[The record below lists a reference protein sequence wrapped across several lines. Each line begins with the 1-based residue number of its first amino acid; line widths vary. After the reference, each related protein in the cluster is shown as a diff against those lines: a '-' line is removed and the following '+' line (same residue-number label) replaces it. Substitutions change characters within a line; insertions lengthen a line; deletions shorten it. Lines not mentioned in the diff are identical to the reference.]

1 MDISS
6 IKYESLEK
14 AKFWLLLIDDATD
27 NCFSFFMKQKS
38 ELNKTVR
45 DLVNNLKAQQG
56 IKVGIIH
63 CDNASEN
70 K

>member
-6 IKYESLEK
+6 IKYESLGK

-27 NCFSFFMKQKS
+27 YCFSFFMKQKS
-38 ELNKTVR
+38 GLSKTVR

-56 IKVGIIH
+56 IKVGIITTRARIR
-63 CDNASEN
+63 D
-70 K
+70 